1 MTTRPSLV
9 NEPPENVKAQ
19 SNYLKSPGEWR
30 EFMTSRVAVEALWPS
45 TSIAKSSLR
54 LSVGEN
60 GGYFKTDGRKLYKTT
75 RIFYLKI
82 ENVNSEKT
90 ISDIRIVIVS
100 VDPQK
105 EYIGLWVLTAKL
117 ILAAGDH
124 TFVPLVSFGEG
135 GDGPYFE

>member
-1 MTTRPSLV
+1 M
-9 NEPPENVKAQ
+9 
-19 SNYLKSPGEWR
+19 
-30 EFMTSRVAVEALWPS
+30 
-45 TSIAKSSLR
+45 
-54 LSVGEN
+54 SVGEN

-105 EYIGLWVLTAKL
+105 EYIGPLVLTAKL

-124 TFVPLVSFGEG
+124 TFEPLAKL
-135 GDGPYFE
+135 